1 MAGFGENKK
10 ERCLPGGDAKPLG
23 QVHSFESMGAVDG
36 PGLRFVIFMQGCPLR
51 CIYCHNPDT
60 WEFSGGEAYTPGEAV
75 EKAMRFS
82 AYWKQGGGVTISGGE
97 PLMQPEFCAETFRL
111 LRQKGVHTA
120 LDTSCAGD
128 LEKARRVLEQTS
140 LVMADVKFLSQKEYQ
155 RYTRGSFEQVDE
167 FLRLTQSMGV
177 PLWVRHVVVP
187 NLTDAPEHIRAL
199 GAYVRQFSNLE
210 KIELLPF
217 RKLCLPKYENLGI
230 PFLLRDTPEAGEE
243 QVEALRG
250 LLE

>member
-97 PLMQPEFCAETFRL
+97 PLMQPEFCAETIPPAAAKGGPYGAGYF
-111 LRQKGVHTA
+111 LRRRFGKGAAGSGADKPCDGGCQVPLPKGVSA
-120 LDTSCAGD
+120 LYPG
-128 LEKARRVLEQTS
+128 
-140 LVMADVKFLSQKEYQ
+140 
-155 RYTRGSFEQVDE
+155 
-167 FLRLTQSMGV
+167 
-177 PLWVRHVVVP
+177 
-187 NLTDAPEHIRAL
+187 
-199 GAYVRQFSNLE
+199 
-210 KIELLPF
+210 
-217 RKLCLPKYENLGI
+217 KL
-230 PFLLRDTPEAGEE
+230 
-243 QVEALRG
+243 
-250 LLE
+250 